1 MILNKIDL
9 LPHLD
14 FDLARAVANARQVN
28 PEIASLCVSART
40 GEGFENWYE
49 WLGGKFPMF
58 VRALSTDWA
67 RDQAVLGCSASRR
80 GGDLVHA

>member
-1 MILNKIDL
+1 MST
-9 LPHLD
+9 
-14 FDLARAVANARQVN
+14 RAIANAAQVN
-28 PEIASLCVSART
+28 PAITALSVSART
-40 GEGFENWYE
+40 GEGLEDWYTGSGE
-49 WLGGKFPMF
+49 KFPMF